1 MKLTYGIK
9 LKHAVTVQR
18 ASAQLT
24 SAPSTPQLPTVINN
38 VIVNLF
44 DLFKA
49 KAGDKSHKTGMLKEL
64 SSMYNEH
71 YCAKKRRARTVRTIK
86 TNIQEPQLIFKR
98 KHLHL
103 SG

>member
-9 LKHAVTVQR
+9 LTHAVTVQR
-18 ASAQLT
+18 ALAHLT

-44 DLFKA
+44 DLSKA

-64 SSMYNEH
+64 SSMYNKH
-71 YCAKKRRARTVRTIK
+71 YCAKRRHAQTVPKCTK
-86 TNIQEPQLIFKR
+86 KKKL
-98 KHLHL
+98 L
-103 SG
+103 